1 MLDASVVEPWFS
13 GAEGERERA
22 ARDIHSQH
30 VRGLIRAVVPSL
42 LFLEILNVAGRRWH
56 RDADALVALTSGL
69 AEMGFDVADPALA
82 NVARWV
88 ARGLT
93 AYDAAYVA
101 LAEQRGTVVVTD
113 DRTLQRIAGPLAR
126 PLRPA

>member
-1 MLDASVVEPWFS
+1 MVEPWFS
-13 GAEGERERA
+13 TADGERERA
-22 ARDIHSQH
+22 ARAIHSQH

-42 LFLEILNVAGRRWH
+42 LFLEILNVAGRRWR
-56 RDADALVALTSGL
+56 RDADALVALAVGL
-69 AEMGFDVADPALA
+69 AEMGFDIADPALP

-93 AYDAAYVA
+93 AYDAAYAA
-101 LAEQRGTVVVTD
+101 LAEERGTVVVTD

-126 PLRPA
+126 ALLPA